1 MRIVVDINHPAH
13 VHYFKHFIRE
23 MKTRGHDILI
33 TASEKEVSYRLLD
46 LYGLEYIKL
55 GSYGTSLLEKMVNI
69 ALLDIRMYQA
79 VKKFKPD
86 LFIGFGS
93 IRAAHVAKVLNKPC
107 IALDDTEHAKWEHLL
122 YVPFTDAIITPA
134 CFKKDFGKKQIRY
147 EGYTELAYLHLN
159 RYTPDPAVI
168 SGLGLN
174 HDDPFIIV
182 RFVSWDAS
190 HDIGQHGIRNRI
202 DFIRNLEQFGRVF
215 ISSEETLP
223 RELQDNCLK
232 ISPEKIHDVL
242 YFARLYIG
250 EGATMATEA
259 GLLGTPS
266 VLISSLVGTMGNFLE
281 LEKKYGLIYCFS
293 DSAVAL
299 PRALDILRNPESKHI
314 WGEKREKLLKD
325 KIDVTGFMTWF
336 VENYPQS
343 VREMRERPEVFEE
356 FKVPFE
362 RRT

>member
-1 MRIVVDINHPAH
+1 
-13 VHYFKHFIRE
+13 
-23 MKTRGHDILI
+23 
-33 TASEKEVSYRLLD
+33 
-46 LYGLEYIKL
+46 
-55 GSYGTSLLEKMVNI
+55 
-69 ALLDIRMYQA
+69 
-79 VKKFKPD
+79 
-86 LFIGFGS
+86 
-93 IRAAHVAKVLNKPC
+93 
-107 IALDDTEHAKWEHLL
+107 
-122 YVPFTDAIITPA
+122 
-134 CFKKDFGKKQIRY
+134 
-147 EGYTELAYLHLN
+147 
-159 RYTPDPAVI
+159 
-168 SGLGLN
+168 
-174 HDDPFIIV
+174 
-182 RFVSWDAS
+182 
-190 HDIGQHGIRNRI
+190 
-202 DFIRNLEQFGRVF
+202 
-215 ISSEETLP
+215 
-223 RELQDNCLK
+223 
-232 ISPEKIHDVL
+232 
-242 YFARLYIG
+242 
-250 EGATMATEA
+250 MATEA